1 MTPPPEAGAPPPT
14 EQPVNG
20 TTQHAT
26 DSKSR
31 LGIVEPPMK
40 FGADYLMCRFLPRDN
55 RLRMWCVRVVTHK
68 FFVRFI
74 IAAVIANSAILGL
87 SDFSV
92 VDSGLNP
99 ASSGKKY
106 EEGALV
112 DAFSLPNHIVEA
124 TELPF
129 TMIFTSEYEELGHV
143 LLRLSMRALTLY
155 C

>member
-1 MTPPPEAGAPPPT
+1 MT
-14 EQPVNG
+14 
-20 TTQHAT
+20 
-26 DSKSR
+26 
-31 LGIVEPPMK
+31 IVAQK

-129 TMIFTSEYEELGHV
+129 TMIFTSECVLKFIAMGLQGKGSYQQDAWNILDFFVIFFRYEELGHV